1 MKILVVEKTKI
12 YQRLIQA
19 MLGDL
24 QIHSDYV
31 DDGQSALQ
39 ALEQDSY
46 DLLCLD
52 LQLPDMYGLDLCRR
66 LRAEA
71 RTELLPIILLTT
83 DENPS
88 TIKEGLEAG
97 VTEILSKSNYAD
109 LRRAFKQLISG
120 MRAEVTGRVLYIE
133 DSPMVAQLTLLL
145 LNNMGLVV
153 DHFVR
158 ADLAWDQFLVA
169 DYDLVIT
176 DIVVEGGFSGV
187 GLLRRIR
194 ALEDERNRIPVLA
207 ISGVDDTAR
216 RIEILRQ
223 GANDYIAKPV
233 IEEELRARTTNLI
246 TAKQLFDTVRKQQQK
261 LEEFAVTDQLTGL
274 YNRHYLHET
283 AQQAVANAARYK
295 HPLSLLLL
303 DLDNFKAV
311 NDTHGHDVG
320 DRVLTELGALIRN
333 SCRDG
338 DVAARFGG
346 EEFVLLLVQCQLVD
360 AQTKAERLRAQIESA
375 QLAGLKVTAS
385 LGVSALQNCPEASF
399 EVLLKRADRA
409 LYAAKHAGRNRVAL
423 AE

>member
-24 QIHSDYV
+24 QIECDYV
-31 DDGQSALQ
+31 EDGQSALQ
-39 ALEQDSY
+39 ALQQNSY
-46 DLLCLD
+46 DLLCLN
-52 LQLPDMYGLDLCRR
+52 LQLPDMNGLELSRR
-66 LRAEA
+66 LRAET
-71 RTELLPIILLTT
+71 RTALLPIILLTA

-97 VTEILSKSNYAD
+97 VTEILSKSNYAE
-109 LRRAFKQLISG
+109 LRHAFKQLISG

-133 DSPMVAQLTLLL
+133 DSPMVAQLTLQL
-145 LNNMGLVV
+145 LNKMGLVV
-153 DHFVR
+153 DHFIR
-158 ADLAWDQFLVA
+158 ADLAWDQFLAA

-233 IEEELRARTTNLI
+233 IEEELRARATNLI

-303 DLDNFKAV
+303 DLDKFKAV

-320 DRVLTELGALIRN
+320 DRVLTELGTLIRN

-346 EEFVLLLVQCQLVD
+346 EEFVLLLVQCRLED
-360 AQTKAERLRAQIESA
+360 AQAKAERLRALIESS
-375 QLAGLKVTAS
+375 QLAGLKITAS
-385 LGVSALQNCPEASF
+385 LGVSTLQNGTEASF
-399 EVLLKRADRA
+399 EALLKRADKA
-409 LYAAKHAGRNRVAL
+409 MYAAKHAGRNRVAL

>member
-71 RTELLPIILLTT
+71 RTALLPIILLTT

-153 DHFVR
+153 DHFIR

-375 QLAGLKVTAS
+375 QLAGLQVTAS

>member
-24 QIHSDYV
+24 QIDSDYV

-39 ALEQDSY
+39 ALEQNRY

-52 LQLPDMYGLDLCRR
+52 LQLPDMNGLDLCRR

-71 RTELLPIILLTT
+71 RTALLPIILLTA
-83 DENPS
+83 DENES

-97 VTEILSKSNYAD
+97 ATEILSKSSYAE
-109 LRRAFKQLISG
+109 LRRGFKQLVSA
-120 MRAEVTGRVLYIE
+120 MQTEVTGRVLYIE
-133 DSPMVAQLTLLL
+133 DSPMVAQLTLQL

-158 ADLAWDQFLVA
+158 ADLAWDQFLAA

-194 ALEDERNRIPVLA
+194 AMEDERNRIPVLA

-233 IEEELRARTTNLI
+233 IEEELRARATNLI
-246 TAKQLFDTVRKQQQK
+246 TANQLFDTVRRQQQK

-320 DRVLTELGALIRN
+320 DRVLTELGALIRA

-346 EEFVLLLVQCQLVD
+346 EEFMLLLVECQMAD
-360 AQTKAERLRAQIESA
+360 AQAKAERLRAKIESA

-385 LGVSALQNCPEASF
+385 VGVSTLQDCPEASF
-399 EVLLKRADRA
+399 EALLKRADKA
-409 LYAAKHAGRNRVAL
+409 MYAAKHAGRNRVAL
-423 AE
+423 AD